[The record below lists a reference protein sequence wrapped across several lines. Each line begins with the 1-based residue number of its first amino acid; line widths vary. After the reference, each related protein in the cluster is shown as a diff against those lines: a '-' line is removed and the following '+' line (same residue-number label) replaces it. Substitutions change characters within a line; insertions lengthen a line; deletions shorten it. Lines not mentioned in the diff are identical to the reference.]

1 MSVAK
6 TEKKNLFRRM
16 SIKERIASVTQEDV
30 VNQGPSLN
38 VNKLMEKE
46 LRHLMLLEQR
56 LDEQNELAELDSQ
69 IGIGIISNFNAEMPK
84 LSANLKMLVQLINE
98 SRLDNQLQ

>member
-1 MSVAK
+1 
-6 TEKKNLFRRM
+6 M

>member
-1 MSVAK
+1 
-6 TEKKNLFRRM
+6 
-16 SIKERIASVTQEDV
+16 
-30 VNQGPSLN
+30 
-38 VNKLMEKE
+38 
-46 LRHLMLLEQR
+46 MLLEQR